1 MKSTTIMLE
10 ILNVKGTNIYILRAP
25 SAAVLLS
32 TDTPEDVT
40 NYLSQLK
47 PGVQPEITTNYE

>member
-10 ILNVKGTNIYILRAP
+10 VLNVKGTNIYILRAP

-32 TDTPEDVT
+32 TDTPEDVS
-40 NYLSQLK
+40 NFISQLS
-47 PGVQPEITTNYE
+47 PGVQPEITTNHE

>member
-10 ILNVKGTNIYILRAP
+10 VLNVKGNNIYILRAP

-32 TDTPEDVT
+32 TDNPEDVT
-40 NYLSQLK
+40 NFLSEIT
-47 PGVQPEITTNYE
+47 PGVQPEITINHE